1 MRFTPPTV
9 IDIIIMISGT
19 RNSHFEEIRVLAHS
33 RRTHK
38 STSRMSMNTNL
49 IYIYKMMTLR
59 QLLDSIFMIGQRIIT
74 HISISIIM
82 IPFRAARVPAT
93 LSYRNNNKSGLCQTV
108 GTGTHTG
115 KRIINTFHLWPRI
128 NIIHNRINL
137 SWVKIKRFIHHTIQ
151 ICHTISRLY
160 FKYFRKFIT
169 GSKKLWK
176 ITLLNIHY
184 FIAISI
190 QQDGARHCI
199 YTRIIIH
206 HKTSIIIHFHTM
218 EIIPFGQ

>member
-1 MRFTPPTV
+1 MYIIINITMNQQQISFQLLRYFRISSNLINESCIPFLTHYFFYAVMRFTPPTV

-82 IPFRAARVPAT
+82 IPFRAARMPAA
-93 LSYRNNNKSGLCQTV
+93 LSHRNNNKSGLCQTV
-108 GTGTHTG
+108 GTGAHTG

-137 SWVKIKRFIHHTIQ
+137 S
-151 ICHTISRLY
+151 
-160 FKYFRKFIT
+160 
-169 GSKKLWK
+169 
-176 ITLLNIHY
+176 
-184 FIAISI
+184 
-190 QQDGARHCI
+190 
-199 YTRIIIH
+199 
-206 HKTSIIIHFHTM
+206 
-218 EIIPFGQ
+218 